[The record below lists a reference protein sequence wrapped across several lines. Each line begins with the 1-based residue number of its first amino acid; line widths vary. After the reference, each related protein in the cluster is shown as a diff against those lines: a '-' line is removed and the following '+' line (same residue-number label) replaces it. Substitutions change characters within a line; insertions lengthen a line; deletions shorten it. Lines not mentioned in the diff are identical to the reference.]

1 MKYILYFLTMNLKS
15 LLLLRLEGG
24 LHRNYLFAY
33 NTVLLVFFMVLLH
46 KDNISKVVSVSNTSV
61 NQGVYMPTCQ
71 FMSRSDPICELYF
84 YYKDAWTDSQTD

>member
-46 KDNISKVVSVSNTSV
+46 KDNISNVVSVSNTSV
-61 NQGVYMPTCQ
+61 NQGVYMCG
-71 FMSRSDPICELYF
+71 SYI
-84 YYKDAWTDSQTD
+84 